1 MDTISF
7 LKGEEVKSVRVMRN
21 KELKPE
27 DVEASHTLG
36 VEREGVLYLHR
47 NYISYQ
53 ASALFR

>member
-36 VEREGVLYLHR
+36 GEGEGVLYLYR